1 MNRLRFVD
9 LRMSRLGRSIV
20 TCQADIP
27 KLAQVVND
35 AQLRLLTCREAGDEG
50 WWGTWAEVA
59 FNTSNQTTPFITCPR
74 GIARLE
80 VMTVCSRPVNIQ
92 NQFYEYLRF
101 GNGNASQ
108 WHWPRNTCHVQT
120 YSRNNVA
127 TFVDLTNPPQLIHIY
142 ASDPSDVDT
151 INQVLLQGPDAN
163 GNPVR
168 GTDKDNNAIDGV
180 YVTLD
185 APFATSPVT
194 FGGNLTGIQ
203 KPITNGRIQIFQAD
217 PTTGAE
223 ILLVTME
230 PSETSA
236 SYRRYYLN
244 NLPISCCPIPSNPIP
259 QNVQVMAIAKLDLVP
274 VLVDS
279 DYCLIQSQEAIIQ
292 ECMSMRHEMMDV
304 PLTRQMAASEHQQA
318 VRYLQGEL
326 VHYLGKDLPAIE
338 FKPFG
343 SANLGRYKIGTLI

>member
-1 MNRLRFVD
+1 MNRLRLFD

-27 KLAQVVND
+27 KLAQAVND

-59 FNTSNQTTPFITCPR
+59 FNTSNRTNPFITCPR
-74 GIARLE
+74 SIARLE
-80 VMTVCSRPVNIQ
+80 VMTVCSRPVNVQ

-101 GNGNASQ
+101 GNGNASSFQ
-108 WHWPRNTCHVQT
+108 WPRNTCNIQT

-127 TFVDLTNPPQLIHIY
+127 TFNDLTNPPQLIHIY
-142 ASDPSDVDT
+142 ATDPTDIDAAG
-151 INQVLLQGPDAN
+151 QVLLQGPDSN

-168 GTDKDNNAIDGV
+168 GTDPDGNTVNGV
-180 YVTLD
+180 YVTLET
-185 APFATSPVT
+185 PFATSPVT
-194 FGGNLTGIQ
+194 FGGNLTGVQ
-203 KPITNGRIQIFQAD
+203 KPITNGPIQIFQAD
-217 PTTGAE
+217 PVTGAE
-223 ILLVTME
+223 VLLSTME

-244 NLPISCCPIPSNPIP
+244 NLPTSCCPVPLNNIP

-279 DYCLIQSQEAIIQ
+279 DYCLIQNAEAIIQ

-304 PLTRQMAASEHQQA
+304 PIAKQMAQSEHQQA

-343 SANLGRYKIGTLI
+343 SASLARRKIGALI